1 MSAWPERMNRRTIV
15 SMIVVFLVTACGRE
29 PQLSVLFE
37 TDLTVAKGND
47 VVYDGVVIGKVAKT
61 SVENGGARVHLAVSD
76 ERIEVLHK
84 GSAAIMTTRGGS
96 PAVEIYD
103 RGGGDALSDGDELVA
118 LNNSLEYLAWQAGK
132 TVDTA
137 HGSLNEMTESLR
149 NYLNGEE
156 WARQREEMEESL
168 EQLGVDAE
176 QAMGQMQDDY
186 DAMIEE
192 LEAKT
197 EESREL
203 AQKHYD
209 QLSANVQKQLEV
221 LMKNGKE
228 AVAEPLQRLSES
240 LESLMQKYS
249 AENSG

>member
-1 MSAWPERMNRRTIV
+1 MSAWPERMNRLTLV
-15 SMIVVFLVTACGRE
+15 PVIVVFLVTACGRE

-37 TDLTVAKGND
+37 TDPTVAKGND

-76 ERIEVLHK
+76 ERIEVLHN

-137 HGSLNEMTESLR
+137 HGSLNEMTEALR
-149 NYLNGEE
+149 NYFNGEE
-156 WARQREEMEESL
+156 WARQREEVEDSL

-186 DAMIEE
+186 DALIEE

-197 EESREL
+197 EESRVL

-209 QLSANVQKQLEV
+209 ELSANVQKQLEV

-249 AENSG
+249 AEGSG